1 MGAVEPHYATDNVTL
16 IDTIKNKKIKYF
28 YFQCMDVLEITEPSY
43 EEVAEC
49 QVRNLNLFFDREIAR
64 VFFPK

>member
-1 MGAVEPHYATDNVTL
+1 
-16 IDTIKNKKIKYF
+16 
-28 YFQCMDVLEITEPSY
+28 MDVLEITEPSY

-49 QVRNLNLFFDREIAR
+49 QVRNLNLISFLNREIAR